1 MKVVFCIDD
10 NPRYLMLLKVA
21 VRSLRAV
28 QGAGAPC
35 LCVYAGNSSAVLDA
49 LAEENIPLARY
60 RPRLSREVLPQ
71 QTHAN
76 IGCFLKLE
84 LALVPELAED
94 ATALYCDAGRA
105 FLPRPGCA

>member
-60 RPRLSREVLPQ
+60 RPRLS
-71 QTHAN
+71 
-76 IGCFLKLE
+76 
-84 LALVPELAED
+84 
-94 ATALYCDAGRA
+94 
-105 FLPRPGCA
+105 PRGAAAADPRQYRLFSEA